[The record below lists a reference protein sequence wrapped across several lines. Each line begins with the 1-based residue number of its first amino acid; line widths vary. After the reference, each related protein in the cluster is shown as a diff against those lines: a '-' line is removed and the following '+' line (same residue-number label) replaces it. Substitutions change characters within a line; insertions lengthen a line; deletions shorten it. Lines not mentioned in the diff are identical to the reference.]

1 MIRRILLA
9 LAIVVI
15 GMLILGVLFFDR
27 IPNVWSERS
36 GPRRVFFADNIS
48 TAHAAII
55 ARFNELHKGRIEVV
69 PVNLPFTKFST
80 NERKELLA
88 RSLRS
93 RSDRIDVFA
102 VDLIWVTRFSKWAEP
117 MGRHFPR
124 ESLATTLPQAL
135 ESCTVDGALM
145 AIPLYIDVG
154 LLYYRSDIVRRLPD
168 APAIEEALRR
178 SITWDELTAL
188 RDRLNYRGR
197 PFYVFQGKAY
207 EGLICNYFEHIASQ
221 DRRAVPKDSFPLQT
235 AAARAA
241 LDRLVRLVRVDRV
254 SPPEVV
260 DYDEIRSYTAMLDS
274 DAVFVR
280 GWPNFL
286 ESFRS
291 MYPDTAKLRLVRI
304 AALPHE
310 RGGSPSPVFGGWNLM
325 IANSST
331 NKDAALE
338 FVRFTQSEEAQKLLL
353 EIGGYIP
360 VNTRI
365 YQDAGYMAA
374 HPTLQFTSG
383 LIERGV
389 HRPAIEDYTRV
400 SDIVSLYINRAL
412 RGEIPPAQAGE
423 LAAEAI
429 RANRTFG
436 E

>member
-1 MIRRILLA
+1 MIRRLFLA

-15 GMLILGVLFFDR
+15 SMLILGVLFFDR
-27 IPNVWSERS
+27 IPSLWNERS

-48 TAHAAII
+48 SAHEAII
-55 ARFNELHKGRIEVV
+55 ARFNELHRGRIEVV

-88 RSLRS
+88 RSLRT

-117 MGRHFPR
+117 MDRHFPR
-124 ESLATTLPQAL
+124 ESLATTLPRAL
-135 ESCTVDGALM
+135 ESCMVGGSLM
-145 AIPLYIDVG
+145 ALPLYLDVG
-154 LLYYRSDIVRRLPD
+154 LLYYRSDIIRRLPD

-178 SITWDELTAL
+178 SITWDELIAL

-207 EGLICNYFEHIASQ
+207 EGLICNFFELVAAQ
-221 DRRAVPKDSFPLQT
+221 DPRAVPPDSFPLQS
-235 AAARAA
+235 AAARDAIT
-241 LDRLVRLVRVDRV
+241 RLVGLVRDSRI

-260 DYDEIRSYTAMLDS
+260 EYDEIRSYTAMLDS
-274 DAVFVR
+274 NAVFVR

-286 ESFRS
+286 ESFRA
-291 MYPDTAKLRLVRI
+291 MYADTAKLNQVRI

-310 RGGSPSPVFGGWNLM
+310 RVGPAAPVFGGWNLM
-325 IANSST
+325 IANSSA
-331 NKDAALE
+331 NKDAAVE
-338 FVRFTQSEEAQKLLL
+338 FVRFTQSVEAQKLLL

-365 YQDAGYMAA
+365 YDDAGYMAA
-374 HPTLQFTSG
+374 HPTLRFSSG
-383 LIERGV
+383 LIDRGV
-389 HRPAIEDYTRV
+389 HRPSIEDYTRV
-400 SDIVSLYINRAL
+400 SDIVSLYLNRAL
-412 RGEIPPAQAGE
+412 RGEIPPARVGA

-429 RANRTFG
+429 RTNRTFS

>member
-1 MIRRILLA
+1 MTRRILYA

-15 GMLILGVLFFDR
+15 GMLVLGVLFFDR
-27 IPNVWSERS
+27 LPGLWTERP

-48 TAHAAII
+48 PAHEAII
-55 ARFNELHKGRIEVV
+55 ARFNDLHRGRIEVV

-88 RSLRS
+88 RSLRT

-117 MGRHFPR
+117 MDRHFPP
-124 ESLATTLPQAL
+124 ESLAATLPRAL
-135 ESCTVDGALM
+135 ESCTVGGSLVAL
-145 AIPLYIDVG
+145 PLYLDVG
-154 LLYYRSDIVRRLPD
+154 LLYYRSDIIRRLPD

-178 SITWDELTAL
+178 SISWDELIAL
-188 RDRLNYRGR
+188 RDRLRYQGR

-207 EGLICNYFEHIASQ
+207 EGLICNYFEHVASYGPE
-221 DRRAVPKDSFPLQT
+221 AVPRDSFPLQS

-241 LDRLVRLVRVDRV
+241 VTRLVGLVRDSRA
-254 SPPEVV
+254 SPPAVV
-260 DYDEIRSYTAMLDS
+260 DYDEIRSYYAMLDS

-291 MYPDTAKLRLVRI
+291 LYPDTAKLNLVRI

-310 RGGSPSPVFGGWNLM
+310 RGGQAATVFGGWNLM
-325 IANSST
+325 VANSSA
-331 NKDAALE
+331 NKDAAVE
-338 FVRFTQSEEAQKLLL
+338 FVRFTQSVEAQKLLL
-353 EIGGYIP
+353 ELGGYIP

-365 YQDAGYMAA
+365 YGDSAYMAA
-374 HPTLQFTSG
+374 YPTLRFTSR

-389 HRPAIEDYTRV
+389 HRPSLEDYTRV

-412 RGEIPPAQAGE
+412 RGEIPPARAGE

-429 RANRTFG
+429 RANRTFS

>member
-9 LAIVVI
+9 LALIVTS
-15 GMLILGVLFFDR
+15 MLVLGVLFFDR
-27 IPNVWSERS
+27 IPGLLSERS

-48 TAHAAII
+48 DAHAAVI
-55 ARFNELHKGRIEVV
+55 ARFNELHRGRIEVV

-117 MGRHFPR
+117 MDRHFPR

-135 ESCTVDGALM
+135 ESCTVGGALM
-145 AIPLYIDVG
+145 ALPLYIDVG
-154 LLYYRSDIVRRLPD
+154 LLYYRSDIIRRLPD
-168 APAIEEALRR
+168 APRIEEALRR
-178 SITWDELTAL
+178 SVTWDELTAL
-188 RDRLNYRGR
+188 RDRLDYRGR
-197 PFYVFQGKAY
+197 PFYLFQGKAY
-207 EGLICNYFEHIASQ
+207 EGLICNYFEHVASV
-221 DRRAVPKDSFPLQT
+221 DARTIPRDSFPLHS
-235 AAARAA
+235 AVSRAA
-241 LDRLVRLVRVDRV
+241 VGRMVRMVREDRV
-254 SPPEVV
+254 SPPDVV
-260 DYDEIRSYTAMLDS
+260 EYDEIRSYRAMLDS

-286 ESFRS
+286 ESFRT
-291 MYPDTAKLRLVRI
+291 MYPDTAKLNRVRI

-310 RGGSPSPVFGGWNLM
+310 RGGSPVPVFGGWNLM
-325 IANSST
+325 IANSSA
-331 NKDAALE
+331 NKEAAVE
-338 FVRFTQSEEAQKLLL
+338 FVRFTQSVEAQKLLL

-365 YQDAGYMAA
+365 YADSGYIAG
-374 HPTLQFTSG
+374 HPTLQFSIG
-383 LIERGV
+383 LIRRGV
-389 HRPAIEDYTRV
+389 HRPAIEEYTRE

-412 RGEIPPAQAGE
+412 RGEIPPDRVGE
-423 LAAEAI
+423 LAAEAV
-429 RANRTFG
+429 RTSRTFR